1 MLHVTKEAKHMFQR
15 DDFDR
20 PQQLKLDNNTNF
32 IKSKNSLFQDSRYCT
47 VFNKL
52 INIEWIIEITQ
63 RILIS
68 LYNGNVRFYRL

>member
-1 MLHVTKEAKHMFQR
+1 MERINRSKKSNWKILWMLHVTKEAKHMFQR
-15 DDFDR
+15 DNFDR

-52 INIEWIIEITQ
+52 INIEWIIEIT
-63 RILIS
+63 
-68 LYNGNVRFYRL
+68 